1 MKKMVRML
9 LLVGFSAAVAPGT
22 AFAHCDALD
31 GPVVKAARA
40 ALEAGSVTKVLAWVP
55 PERETEL
62 RDAFNRTLQV
72 RRLGAEAQALAD
84 TWFFETLVRIHR
96 AGEGAPFD
104 GLKPAGHIEPLVTA
118 VDETLDTGAVD
129 GLLAKVTSHVS
140 SGVRERFVRARE
152 ARAQAD
158 DSVEAGRR
166 FVAAYVDYQHYVEG
180 LHKAALGTGATHG
193 ATADAAAGHQ
203 HPR

>member
-1 MKKMVRML
+1 MIRML
-9 LLVGFSAAVAPGT
+9 LLVGFAAAVAPGT

-40 ALEAGSVTKVLAWVP
+40 ALEARNVTKVLAWVP
-55 PERETEL
+55 AEREADV

-72 RRLGAEAQALAD
+72 RQLGPEAQTLAD

-104 GLKPAGHIEPLVTA
+104 GLKPAGHIEPLVAA
-118 VDETLDTGAVD
+118 VDDTLETGAVD
-129 GLLAKVTSHVS
+129 GLLAKVTAHVS
-140 SGVRERFVRARE
+140 GGVRERYLRARE
-152 ARAQAD
+152 ARAHAD
-158 DSVEAGRR
+158 ESVEAGRH
-166 FVAAYVDYQHYVEG
+166 FVAAYVEYQHYVEA
-180 LHKAALGTGATHG
+180 LHQAALGAGTPHG
-193 ATADAAAGHQ
+193 AEVAVGHQ

>member
-1 MKKMVRML
+1 MGKMIRML
-9 LLVGFSAAVAPGT
+9 LLVGCAAAVAPGT

-40 ALEAGSVTKVLAWVP
+40 ALEARNVTKVLAWVP
-55 PERETEL
+55 AEREADV

-72 RRLGAEAQALAD
+72 RQLGPQAQTLAD

-104 GLKPAGHIEPLVTA
+104 GLKPAGHIEPLVAA
-118 VDETLDTGAVD
+118 VDDTLDTGAVD
-129 GLLAKVTSHVS
+129 GLLAKVTAHVS
-140 SGVRERFVRARE
+140 GGVRERYLRARE

-158 DSVEAGRR
+158 ESVEAGRD
-166 FVAAYVDYQHYVEG
+166 FVAAYVEYQHYVEA
-180 LHKAALGTGATHG
+180 LHQAALGTGAAHG
-193 ATADAAAGHQ
+193 AEGPANHQ

>member
-1 MKKMVRML
+1 MTKMVRML

-40 ALEAGSVTKVLAWVP
+40 ALEAGSVATVLAWVP
-55 PERETEL
+55 LEREAEL

-72 RRLGAEAQALAD
+72 RQLGAEAQALAD

-104 GLKPAGHIEPLVTA
+104 GLKPAGHTEPLVAA
-118 VDETLDTGAVD
+118 VDETLDTGSVE
-129 GLLAKVTSHVS
+129 GLLAKVTAHVS
-140 SGVRERFVRARE
+140 SGVRERFVRARK
-152 ARAQAD
+152 ARTQAD
-158 DSVEAGRR
+158 DSAEAGRQ

-180 LHKAALGTGATHG
+180 LHQAALGTGAMHG
-193 ATADAAAGHQ
+193 SNADATGGHQ